1 MSASD
6 EKLLA
11 RKGRAKMDVPFR
23 PINLPDHGK
32 SKGLLRQCWSNFE
45 SNYPRFRTR
54 SADSFVH
61 GATRD

>member
-32 SKGLLRQCWSNFE
+32 STGLLAPTLVKF
-45 SNYPRFRTR
+45 
-54 SADSFVH
+54 
-61 GATRD
+61 